1 MVISKMQGD
10 TVDIEGLMALFFRG
24 RYKAIAI
31 RSLETLQQRR
41 MTTKELAEVI
51 GEPRTSVSDVVKR
64 MERLGI
70 VQREWRYSP
79 WSVSSQVGRRFNKYY
94 NFWKRFHSNSV

>member
-1 MVISKMQGD
+1 MIMSDMQGD
-10 TVDIEGLMALFFRG
+10 AVDLEGLMGLFFRG
-24 RYKAIAI
+24 RYRTIAI
-31 RSLETLQQRR
+31 MSLQTLQQKR

-51 GEPRTSVSDVVKR
+51 GESRTSVSDVVKR

-79 WSVSSQVGRRFNKYY
+79 WSVSSQLGRRFNRCY
-94 NFWKRFHSNSV
+94 NFWKRFHSESI